1 MLRAAALSLL
11 VLFQTAQT
19 APPAADAVKK
29 ALDQIQGTWQVV
41 TMNGQDVPAGV
52 DVHLTFSGDKYEQS
66 ANGTVEERG
75 AFKVNPA
82 TKPGSIDLMI
92 AEGSDAGKL
101 QLGLYEITGDTLSL
115 SFSAPGDPVRP
126 KTPAD
131 GAVIAMLKKGKT

>member
-1 MLRAAALSLL
+1 MLRALALSLL

-19 APPAADAVKK
+19 APPSADAVKK
-29 ALDQIQGTWQVV
+29 AVDQIQGTWQIV
-41 TMNGQDVPAGV
+41 TFNGQDAPAGV
-52 DVHLTFSGDKYEQS
+52 DVHLTFTGDKYEQW

-75 AFKVNPA
+75 TFKVNPA
-82 TKPGSIDLMI
+82 TKPASIDLSI

-101 QLGLYEITGDTLSL
+101 QLGLYEINGETLSI

-131 GAVIAMLKKGKT
+131 GVINVVLKKGKS